1 MRELKELTLATM
13 AEIDGGRLA
22 IAFKQAL
29 KRCAEDCDDRPG
41 EKKARTITLT
51 VAVEPRVDE
60 DGLCEDCDVRVTI
73 ADNVPKRKS
82 KPYNCS
88 LRKGGHLMFHPDS
101 LDDHEQETF
110 NFDEDSKA

>member
-1 MRELKELTLATM
+1 MRELKELTLATL

-29 KRCAEDCDDRPG
+29 QRCASDCDDRPG
-41 EKKARTITLT
+41 EKKPRT
-51 VAVEPRVDE
+51 VALQVTVEPRQDQ
-60 DGLCEDCDVRVTI
+60 DGMCEDCNVRVTI

-88 LRKGGHLMFHPDS
+88 LRKGGHLLFHPES

-110 NFDEDSKA
+110 DFKE